1 MTTIEGIAASPGT
14 CIAPAVVLVNDQI
27 DLPSGPVGQR
37 DREVASL
44 EESLEA
50 AAQEL
55 EQHASESSGELAE
68 VLEAQAM
75 MARDPEL
82 LEAARKAIQDDGT
95 PAPTAIVNAAETFA
109 EALAASESEYMAAR
123 ATDVRD
129 VAKRIARK
137 LLGTPEVDLAHL
149 QRPSVVVAKD
159 VSPADVA
166 RLDFEVVKGF
176 VTEEGS
182 RTSHTAIVARSFGIP
197 AVVAAAGVVAEV
209 GEGVVVGVDGDAGV
223 VHVDPDDAVIK
234 ELESRSERRARA
246 QQELAS
252 ADVAHTHTSD
262 GYEVELAA
270 NVGSLKEL
278 ESAMQMGAR
287 AVGLLRT
294 ELVFFERTE
303 APTVEEH
310 TELLMAMASLLDGG
324 RLVVRTFDFG
334 ADKPMPFL
342 RVEGSSDSALGVRGI
357 RLARAQPELLEA
369 QLRAVAAVAD
379 SGASI
384 AVMAPMVATIE
395 EVDWFVDRA
404 RECGVVDAGA
414 EVGVMVEIPSAV
426 FLAAE
431 LAARLDFLS
440 LGTNDLAQ
448 YLNAADRREG
458 SLAAL
463 QDPFGPALLR
473 AVDAVCRATGGH
485 AWVGV
490 CGEAAADPAWA
501 LTAMGLGVTELS
513 MGAGSLAD
521 VHAAI
526 GGTTIENC
534 RTVAQRVVLA
544 EDASTARSMARELLA

>member
-1 MTTIEGIAASPGT
+1 VTTIEGIAASPGA
-14 CIAPAVVLVNDQI
+14 CIAPAVVLANDQVE
-27 DLPSGPVGQR
+27 LPSGPVERR
-37 DREVASL
+37 DLEISSL
-44 EESLEA
+44 EDALETA
-50 AAQEL
+50 AREL
-55 EQHASESSGELAE
+55 EQRASESSGELAE

-82 LEAARKAIQDDGT
+82 FEAARKAIQDDGT
-95 PAPTAIVNAAETFA
+95 PAPTAVVNAAETFA

-129 VAKRIARK
+129 VAKRIARR
-137 LLGTPEVDLAHL
+137 LLGSPEVDFVHL
-149 QRPSVVVAKD
+149 QRPSVVVARD

-176 VTEEGS
+176 ATEEGS
-182 RTSHTAIVARSFGIP
+182 RTSHTAIVARSFGVP
-197 AVVAAAGVVAEV
+197 AVVAAAGVVAAV
-209 GEGVVVGVDGDAGV
+209 DEGVVVGVDGDAGV
-223 VHVDPDDAVIK
+223 VHIDPDEKLIE
-234 ELESRSERRARA
+234 ELESRSERRALA
-246 QQELAS
+246 QRELAS
-252 ADVAHTHTSD
+252 TEVAHTRTSD

-278 ESAMQMGAR
+278 ESARQMGAR

-294 ELVFFERTE
+294 ELVFFDRTE
-303 APTVEEH
+303 EPTKEKH

-334 ADKPMPFL
+334 ADKPLPFL
-342 RVEGSSDSALGVRGI
+342 RVEGTSDSALGVRGI

-369 QLRAVAAVAD
+369 QLRAVASVAD
-379 SGASI
+379 SGASV

-414 EVGVMVEIPSAV
+414 ELGVMVEIPSAV

-448 YLNAADRREG
+448 YLHAADRREG
-458 SLAAL
+458 SLASL

-473 AVDAVCRATGGH
+473 AVGTVCRAADER

-534 RTVAQRVVLA
+534 RTVAKRVALA
-544 EDASTARSMARELLA
+544 EDATAARSIARELLQ